1 MYRSRGWSKVKHGG
15 GSMIYTYEGGHGN
28 YTLNDFATYNKG
40 VLSLNCYVR
49 DCGDIDEHQA
59 KRRLS
64 DYFRQYGKRIVVAE
78 KNGKRLLKRNSWFFP
93 SYSRVLRRFS
103 YFVDRWGSGNSATPL
118 LGF

>member
-1 MYRSRGWSKVKHGG
+1 MYRSRGWYKVKHGG
-15 GSMIYTYEGGHGN
+15 GSMIFTYEGGHGN

-49 DCGDIDEHQA
+49 DCGDIDEHQT

-78 KNGKRLLKRNSWFFP
+78 KNGKRNRIGCRVEAHFLYPQLPTEEKLGEWFTDIA
-93 SYSRVLRRFS
+93 SNVKDY
-103 YFVDRWGSGNSATPL
+103 
-118 LGF
+118 